1 MLPEAT
7 TMAIADD
14 ESVKK
19 PSKVHE
25 IGSDLSLL
33 SVEELRERVEALKAE
48 IARLE
53 DAMQSKQASKT
64 AADTFF
70 RR

>member
-1 MLPEAT
+1 MEEEP
-7 TMAIADD
+7 
-14 ESVKK
+14 VNK

-25 IGSDLSLL
+25 IGADLSLL
-33 SVEELRERVEALKAE
+33 SVHELRERVEALKAE
-48 IARLE
+48 IERLE
-53 DAMQSKQASKT
+53 ATMNAKQATKS

>member
-1 MLPEAT
+1 MV
-7 TMAIADD
+7 AIADD
-14 ESVKK
+14 EPVKK
-19 PSKVHE
+19 PKVHE

-33 SVEELRERVEALKAE
+33 SVDELRERVDALKAE
-48 IARLE
+48 IERLE
-53 DAMQSKQASKT
+53 ASIRAKQATRS